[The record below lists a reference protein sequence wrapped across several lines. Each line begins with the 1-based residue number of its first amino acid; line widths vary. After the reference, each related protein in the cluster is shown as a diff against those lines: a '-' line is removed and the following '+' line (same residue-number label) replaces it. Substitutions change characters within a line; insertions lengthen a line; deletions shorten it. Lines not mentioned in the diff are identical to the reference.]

1 MELHNSNQN
10 LLRQREGLLYLR
22 VSTPRQVVD
31 GQSLSQQDE
40 AIRQKVERNNWII
53 RETFSDEGV
62 SGRIDRDGFEAAIR
76 FAEENLKEN
85 DFFAVYNISRFARN
99 VAKGTN
105 ARDRLKEVGVVI
117 VSPDQEFPYTTNSNY
132 MFNSLLANAELFSG
146 NIQDQSRAT
155 MRLLRSQGRH
165 LGRAPFGYKVS
176 GSLKLPSLFQVPE
189 EAAIVLSAFVKIAD
203 GMSQVDV
210 AYWLGQQTVF
220 ASKYK
225 GDLKYHQKV
234 LSRWL
239 RMHIYEGMLLSKTG
253 LDPIEGDFE
262 FIVPPTIFAKA
273 QQNIGIGFKPVV
285 SHQKQIDLWF
295 LKNSLLCAKCGSGF
309 TAYYAGRKKHG
320 EKYPRYECRGCREWI
335 GANEAHTKAINKLE
349 TFNLNPK
356 FRSELENTVR
366 RLALNEIEVKE
377 LRRKE
382 LGKLLTELKSKRQR
396 YLDAY
401 VSGKITEDDWTE
413 QSELLKQTQNN
424 YEQELSNSP
433 RLTPEFV
440 NLAVGE
446 LNLLLSEPSVC
457 WESTPR
463 ELWHELARIYFPQG
477 IVCEN
482 KELRT
487 SSFLGID
494 TRLLGTDTSSTQMAV
509 PAGFEPA

>member
-1 MELHNSNQN
+1 MELHNSKQN

-31 GQSLSQQDE
+31 GQSLSQQDD
-40 AIRQKVERNNWII
+40 AIRQKVERNNWLI

-85 DFFAVYNISRFARN
+85 DFFAIYNVSRFARN
-99 VAKGTN
+99 VAKGSN
-105 ARDRLKEVGVVI
+105 ARNRLREVGVVI
-117 VSPDQEFPYTTNSNY
+117 VAPDQEFPYTTNSNY

-176 GSLKLPSLFQVPE
+176 GSLRLPSLFQVPE
-189 EAAIVLSAFVKIAD
+189 EAAIVLSAFVKISD

-210 AYWLGQQTVF
+210 AFWLGQQTVF

-239 RMHIYEGMLLSKTG
+239 RMHIYEGILLSKTG

-262 FIVPPTIFAKA
+262 FIVPPAIFTKA

-320 EKYPRYECRGCREWI
+320 DKYPRYECRGCREWI
-335 GANEAHTKAINKLE
+335 GANEAHTLAINKLE
-349 TFNLNPK
+349 SFNLNPQ
-356 FRSELENTVR
+356 FRNALEDAVR
-366 RLALNEIEVKE
+366 NLALNEIEVKE

-382 LGKLLTELKSKRQR
+382 LGKLLLELKSKRQR

-401 VSGKITEDDWTE
+401 ISGKISEDDWIE
-413 QSELLKQTQNN
+413 QSEIIKETQTKH
-424 YEQELSNSP
+424 ERELSNSP
-433 RLTPEFV
+433 TLTPEFV

-446 LNLLLSEPSVC
+446 LNVLLSEPSVC

-477 IVCEN
+477 IVCDN

-494 TRLLGTDTSSTQMAV
+494 TRLLGIDPSDAQMAV